1 MVSCA
6 ARIDVAK
13 TQVYGSLTIGGV
25 LMHRKAWAI
34 IDVTPLWLPADQVG
48 EDLFIPGKTDGRI
61 ALPRFKEV
69 TERELPM
76 VIDGRFSPTDTENAN
91 ELKGLK
97 DNIAY
102 LNTYVVS
109 PTGGDGTRLF
119 SLTPPGGGTPDTGYA
134 HVTHLEPGGKLGAM
148 MTAVLTVSFPGGE
161 M

>member
-6 ARIDVAK
+6 ARINVDA
-13 TQVYGSLTIGGV
+13 TEVYGTLTIGGV

-48 EDLFIPGKTDGRI
+48 EDLFIPGKVDGRI

-69 TERELPM
+69 TERQLPL
-76 VIDGRFSPTDTENAN
+76 VIDGRFGPGGSENAN

-102 LNTYVVS
+102 LRANVVS
-109 PTGGDGTRLF
+109 PVGGNGTRVF
-119 SLTPPGGGTPDTGYA
+119 SLTPPGGGTPDVGYA
-134 HVTHLEPGGKLGAM
+134 HVTHLEVGGKLGAM
-148 MTAVLTVSFPGGE
+148 ATAVFTVSFPGGE